1 MSKLVSNL
9 DYGQFFDRVMKLDPN
24 IRLVAAY
31 DGQFRAKLREG
42 IQRNLSDEEI
52 KSSMIDAQNRWILRK
67 NMSFKIGE
75 PKFAMAQYGRVNRIT
90 IPLDDDRVILLTTDL
105 GVDINELADKVI
117 ETHIRFLD

>member
-9 DYGQFFDRVMKLDPN
+9 DYGQFFDRVMKIDPN

-31 DGQFRAKLREG
+31 DGKFRAKLREG

-105 GVDINELADKVI
+105 GVDVNELADKVI

>member
-9 DYGQFFDRVMKLDPN
+9 DYGQFFDRVMKIDPN

-42 IQRNLSDEEI
+42 IRRNLSDEEI
-52 KSSMIDAQNRWILRK
+52 KTSMIDAQNRWILRK

-105 GVDINELADKVI
+105 GVDINELDGKVI

>member
-9 DYGQFFDRVMKLDPN
+9 DYGQFFDRVMKIDPN

-42 IQRNLSDEEI
+42 IRRNLSDEEI